1 MPIGTGLAAQLG
13 LAEESTFGTYV
24 APARYHEFVSENV
37 NLKVERI
44 EAKGLRSG
52 QRVLRSS
59 QWAVGKQTAD
69 GDVVLEVWNK
79 SHGLWLKHAFGS
91 VALSQPSVGTDPG
104 VWDQTFT
111 PGDLVGKSL
120 SVQLGRPDQAGVV
133 RAFSYKGCK
142 VAKWK
147 LECKIGELLKLTP
160 TLIGQSEDTSQ
171 GLGTASYPTGVQLFT
186 FTQGTLTIG
195 GAGVDV
201 REATLTGDNMLSADR
216 YKLGAALRKEPLEAG
231 TRKYDGLLSCYFPD
245 LSLYNRFT
253 AGTEAALV
261 LAFVGALAGPTLFYQ
276 LTVTANVRFDGDTP
290 NVSGPAEIIEALPV
304 KCMDA
309 GSGAITVV
317 YRSTDTA
324 S

>member
-1 MPIGTGLAAQLG
+1 MPIGSGLAAQMG
-13 LAEESTFGTYV
+13 LAEESTYGTYV
-24 APARYHEFVSENV
+24 APARFHEFLNDKV
-37 NLKVERI
+37 NLTVPRL
-44 EAKGLRSG
+44 EAHGLRSG

-59 QWAVGKQTAD
+59 QWVPGKQSID
-69 GDVVLEVWNK
+69 GDLPMELWNK

-111 PGDLVGKSL
+111 VGDLVGKSL
-120 SVQLGRPDQAGVV
+120 SVQIGRPDQAGVV

-142 VAKWK
+142 IAKWK
-147 LECKIGELLKLTP
+147 LAAKIGELVTFTP
-160 TLIGQSEDTSQ
+160 TLVGQSEDTGQS
-171 GLGTASYPTGVQLFT
+171 LGAASYPTGVALFA

-195 GAGVDV
+195 GVATDV
-201 REATLTGDNMLSADR
+201 QEFVLNGDNMLALDR
-216 YKLGAALRKEPLEAG
+216 YKLGTALRKEPLEAG
-231 TRKYDGLLSCYFPD
+231 TRKYDGIASAYFAD
-245 LSLYNRFT
+245 LVAYTRFT

-261 LAFVGALAGPTLFYQ
+261 LAFVGGLAGPTLSFQ

-290 NVSGPAEIIEALPV
+290 NVTGPAEVMNPLPF
-304 KCMDA
+304 KCVDA
-309 GSGAITVV
+309 GSGAISAV

>member
-13 LAEESTFGTYV
+13 RAEESTFGSYV

-120 SVQLGRPDQAGVV
+120 SVQRGRPAQARAV
-133 RAFSYKGCK
+133 RAFSSNACNP
-142 VAKWK
+142 
-147 LECKIGELLKLTP
+147 P
-160 TLIGQSEDTSQ
+160 TT
-171 GLGTASYPTGVQLFT
+171 
-186 FTQGTLTIG
+186 
-195 GAGVDV
+195 
-201 REATLTGDNMLSADR
+201 NLSR
-216 YKLGAALRKEPLEAG
+216 H
-231 TRKYDGLLSCYFPD
+231 
-245 LSLYNRFT
+245 
-253 AGTEAALV
+253 
-261 LAFVGALAGPTLFYQ
+261 
-276 LTVTANVRFDGDTP
+276 
-290 NVSGPAEIIEALPV
+290 I
-304 KCMDA
+304 
-309 GSGAITVV
+309 
-317 YRSTDTA
+317 
-324 S
+324 